1 MYILMEEH
9 FNAKKKLN
17 PTIRNII
24 KLYSSG
30 EICERSE
37 VFETFYSRI
46 SSTPSI
52 SSESLY
58 EVHFVFS
65 KFEIVVTDFA
75 LRPTI
80 LSYIRKQKS
89 HFWLLIW
96 SIAAITAFLS
106 QKQKKEQNVLKFLIW
121 ASMCLKKVKSEP
133 GGVLSHVLKKM
144 AISAW
149 VCL

>member
-1 MYILMEEH
+1 MW
-9 FNAKKKLN
+9 KKQSFWNVLHKNKLN
-17 PTIRNII
+17 PINLFKSNVIR
-24 KLYSSG
+24 
-30 EICERSE
+30 
-37 VFETFYSRI
+37 VTF
-46 SSTPSI
+46 
-52 SSESLY
+52 

-75 LRPTI
+75 LRPTSFIQPPCSGQGTPFISI
-80 LSYIRKQKS
+80 LSYNYIKKQKS

-96 SIAAITAFLS
+96 SIATIPAFLS
-106 QKQKKEQNVLKFLIW
+106 QKQKKEQNVLKFLFW

>member
-1 MYILMEEH
+1 MQRKNWIQLLETIKFYSLGEKCERSSFWNVLH
-9 FNAKKKLN
+9 KNKLN
-17 PTIRNII
+17 PINLFKSDAIR
-24 KLYSSG
+24 
-30 EICERSE
+30 
-37 VFETFYSRI
+37 VTF
-46 SSTPSI
+46 
-52 SSESLY
+52 

-96 SIAAITAFLS
+96 SIATLTAFLS
-106 QKQKKEQNVLKFLIW
+106 QKQKKEQNVLKFLFW

>member
-1 MYILMEEH
+1 MW
-9 FNAKKKLN
+9 KKQSFWNVLHKNKLDPIN
-17 PTIRNII
+17 LFRI
-24 KLYSSG
+24 
-30 EICERSE
+30 
-37 VFETFYSRI
+37 TF
-46 SSTPSI
+46 
-52 SSESLY
+52 

-65 KFEIVVTDFA
+65 KLEIVVTDFA
-75 LRPTI
+75 LRPTSFIQPPCSGQGTPFIPI
-80 LSYIRKQKS
+80 LSYNYITKQKS

-96 SIAAITAFLS
+96 WIATIPAFLS

-133 GGVLSHVLKKM
+133 GGVLSHVLKKT

>member
-1 MYILMEEH
+1 MQRKNWIQLLETIKFYSLGEKCERSSFWNVLH
-9 FNAKKKLN
+9 KNKLN
-17 PTIRNII
+17 PINLFKSNVIRVTSS
-24 KLYSSG
+24 LLSSDWAAPFTPAFSSG
-30 EICERSE
+30 QG
-37 VFETFYSRI
+37 
-46 SSTPSI
+46 TPFI
-52 SSESLY
+52 
-58 EVHFVFS
+58 
-65 KFEIVVTDFA
+65 
-75 LRPTI
+75 PI
-80 LSYIRKQKS
+80 LSYNYITKQKS

-96 SIAAITAFLS
+96 SIATIPAFLS